1 MPFLNLNCA
10 QMMKRS
16 YDDPAYYGYRS
27 ENGHL
32 FHNRV
37 CYVRPGSEMPGH
49 PCIKENRI
57 FDFDGFFHVAD
68 MIEYA
73 VEMKMEPQTVPFEKI
88 WYALRHHGQEQ
99 RIRRSERFAAADPS
113 FPGLLAPVKNPADKP
128 YRMLDGKRRMWKLA
142 DSGARE
148 GLFYIFPEPE
158 VYEFFWMLVASDG
171 GINNLARLF
180 DQETRP

>member
-1 MPFLNLNCA
+1 
-10 QMMKRS
+10 MMKRS
-16 YDDPAYYGYRS
+16 YDDPAFYRY
-27 ENGHL
+27 ETEKGHL
-32 FHNRV
+32 YHNRV
-37 CYVRPGSEMPGH
+37 CCIRPGSVFPGH
-49 PCIKENRI
+49 PCIEENRI

-68 MIEYA
+68 MNDYA
-73 VEMKMEPQTVPFEKI
+73 VEMKMEPQTVAFEEI
-88 WYALRHHGQEQ
+88 WYAIRHPGQEQ
-99 RIRRSERFAAADPS
+99 RIRRSERFKVADPNV
-113 FPGLLAPVKNPADKP
+113 PGLLAPVKNPADKP

-180 DQETRP
+180 DRETRP